1 MFVTYDTNGDGDLQ
15 PHEFEVFY
23 RDFMKITCDEE
34 PSISEIQGAIIEL
47 DLDGNG
53 EISLSEFTTW
63 WTNLNRDRDVNVS
76 EFVSYAGAAP
86 PPLPPRRSCS
96 SNDIKRVQ
104 KVQVTN
110 STQNIQRKRQNDIPR
125 QRTETAPLPRI
136 NIRGSGNI
144 QRGGI
149 SNAQRGGVVVGRG
162 GNNNPP
168 QRGGNIPPQRG
179 GNIPPRGSNIPRG
192 GINQVRG
199 NTIQSRGV
207 PPPQRGQPLPP
218 YIRSS
223 SQDRNFARPLPNQPP
238 VPKRPPRPP
247 PR

>member
-23 RDFMKITCDEE
+23 KDFMKITCDEE

-104 KVQVTN
+104 KVHVTK
-110 STQNIQRKRQNDIPR
+110 STQNIQRKRQNDNISR
-125 QRTETAPLPRI
+125 QRTETAPPRI
-136 NIRGSGNI
+136 NFRGSGNIPRSGNI
-144 QRGGI
+144 QRG
-149 SNAQRGGVVVGRG
+149 VVGRG
-162 GNNNPP
+162 GNYIPIQRGANIPSP
-168 QRGGNIPPQRG
+168 QRV
-179 GNIPPRGSNIPRG
+179 SNTPRG

-207 PPPQRGQPLPP
+207 PPPQIGQPLPP
-218 YIRSS
+218 KRDQTLPPYLRSS
-223 SQDRNFARPLPNQPP
+223 SQDRNFARPLPNQPN